1 MNEILFSP
9 VDSAV
14 TLETKSH
21 SGLKRFEGHHKV
33 KVITIAIAIIN
44 MKITITIILKAE
56 VHKEKQSL
64 NPFSDSFDADK
75 LRKLLTNKVGH
86 GNQGFY
92 CIALIFK
99 KHPSLSNMAPLSLR
113 RYRVLP

>member
-92 CIALIFK
+92 CIASF
-99 KHPSLSNMAPLSLR
+99 PLK
-113 RYRVLP
+113 YGPTLPPEIQSSAINV